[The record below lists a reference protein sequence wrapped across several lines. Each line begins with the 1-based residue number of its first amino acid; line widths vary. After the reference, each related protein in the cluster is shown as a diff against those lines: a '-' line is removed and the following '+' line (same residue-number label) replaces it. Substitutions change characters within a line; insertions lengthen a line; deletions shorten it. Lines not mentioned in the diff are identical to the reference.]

1 MTKALDQIQI
11 PVQVEIFSQN
21 WILSILGGNGP
32 PEKRRKSTVRFGPDE
47 DEDDEEEDQVEI
59 VGPTQEEINTMLE
72 RRQERRRSSIY
83 HGEGS
88 ILFAASKVIY
98 ASCYKYYHILGTIT
112 IPAKST
118 QQSNAAE
125 NQTEVKRKFVSE
137 NF

>member
-1 MTKALDQIQI
+1 MKFFLKID
-11 PVQVEIFSQN
+11 FS
-21 WILSILGGNGP
+21 IVLGGNGP
-32 PEKRRKSTVRFGPDE
+32 PEKRRRSTVQFAVLPDE
-47 DEDDEEEDQVEI
+47 DDDDEEDQVEI
-59 VGPTQEEINTMLE
+59 VGPTQEEIKAMLE

-118 QQSNAAE
+118 QQSNAPE

-137 NF
+137 NFWFLINYN